1 MINSAA
7 EFLALRTSDDP
18 ADQRRAGHEAAD
30 VAVWLDV
37 IEKYPAMR
45 EWVAYNKTV
54 PLEVL
59 ELLASDPDERVRW
72 SVAVKR
78 KIDDDLLR
86 KLALDEDENVRA
98 RVARHHHASTELLES
113 LLNDESLFVSRAA
126 EEALAA
132 RRGAPSGT

>member
-18 ADQRRAGHEAAD
+18 ADQRRAGHEAA
-30 VAVWLDV
+30 AAGVWLDV

-72 SVAVKR
+72 GVAVKR
-78 KIDDDLLR
+78 KISADLLR
-86 KLALDEDENVRA
+86 KLALDEDETVRA
-98 RVARHHHASTELLES
+98 RVAGHHRATIELLQS
-113 LLNDESLFVSRAA
+113 LLTDESWVVSQAA
-126 EEALAA
+126 EKALSAK
-132 RRGAPSGT
+132 RGVSGGT